1 MADIVLPATTF
12 LEHDDFYKA
21 GGHSYLQIAP
31 KVIEPY
37 AQARSNHEV
46 ICALA
51 ERLGADHAGFRM
63 SAWELI
69 DATLEASGLPDAETL
84 KARRWHD
91 CQPDFETS
99 HFLNGFGTPD
109 SRFRFAPDWG
119 SIEVIGGGPSLS
131 AEIMPKLPDHM
142 AVIEES
148 DEEHPIPLDHAAVAR
163 LSQFELY
170 SDPHVGRT
178 SRAADGFCSPC
189 ESRTARH
196 CRRCDCDNRQPSRR
210 GIATRPLVR
219 WNATGRVGGRRS
231 LAQCDLRGRRGDQ
244 CVDRR

>member
-1 MADIVLPATTF
+1 
-12 LEHDDFYKA
+12 
-21 GGHSYLQIAP
+21 
-31 KVIEPY
+31 
-37 AQARSNHEV
+37 
-46 ICALA
+46 
-51 ERLGADHAGFRM
+51 M

-109 SRFRFAPDWG
+109 GRFRFAPDWG
-119 SIEVIGGGPSLS
+119 SIEVVGGGPSLS

-148 DEEHPIPLDHAAVAR
+148 DEEHPFRLITPPSRAFLNSSFTQTPTSVA
-163 LSQFELY
+163 
-170 SDPHVGRT
+170 T

-210 GIATRPLVR
+210 GIASRPLVR